1 VPSYPVEEQQDDIY
15 LESDVQNV
23 LYDVDKARR
32 SVVHKLSKPVM
43 EEMSNAKK
51 VAVHLQTLMEQ
62 RLY

>member
-1 VPSYPVEEQQDDIY
+1 MPSYPVEEQKDDIY

-23 LYDVDKARR
+23 LYDVEKARCIVR
-32 SVVHKLSKPVM
+32 KVLEPVM

>member
-1 VPSYPVEEQQDDIY
+1 VPSYPVEKQKDDIY

-23 LYDVDKARR
+23 LYDVEKARR
-32 SVVHKLSKPVM
+32 IVRKVSEPVM

>member
-1 VPSYPVEEQQDDIY
+1 MPSYPVEEQKDDIY

-23 LYDVDKARR
+23 LYDVEKARR
-32 SVVHKLSKPVM
+32 IVRKVSEPVM

>member
-1 VPSYPVEEQQDDIY
+1 VPSYPVEEQKDDIY

-23 LYDVDKARR
+23 LYDVEKARR
-32 SVVHKLSKPVM
+32 IVRKVSEPVM

>member
-1 VPSYPVEEQQDDIY
+1 VPSYPVEEQKDDIY

-23 LYDVDKARR
+23 LYDVEKARR
-32 SVVHKLSKPVM
+32 IVRNVSEPVM